1 MEAAK
6 AYGGA
11 RASILG
17 ARQAIPRILALAER
31 YGVSCTWATVG
42 LLFFDDR
49 DELLSALPEVRPRY
63 ANPELSPYA
72 RMSAIGRSE
81 DVDPLHFGRSL
92 IKRIQ
97 SCPGQEI
104 AGHTFSHYYALEDGN
119 DPTAFAADLKAA
131 REAAELLG
139 ITLRSI
145 VFPRNQLRPEYLS
158 ECFTQGYRSYRGNQR
173 SALHR
178 SRRRKDEASWSR
190 LLRAADNYLP
200 LTGGYVAQRLQK
212 IDGLMNVSASRF
224 LRPANSSW
232 RMLNEL
238 QLKRIRDEMT
248 ASAINGGT
256 YHLWWHPHNFGEDTE
271 KNLAVLEDV
280 FRHYQRLS
288 GEYGMVSMTMQAI
301 ADHNLR
307 EEINE

>member
-6 AYGGA
+6 AYGSA

-49 DELLSALPEVRPRY
+49 DELLNALPEIRPQY

-72 RMSAIGRSE
+72 RMSVIGRSE

-104 AGHTFSHYYALEDGN
+104 AGHTFSHYYTLEDGY
-119 DPTAFAADLKAA
+119 DLPAFRADLKAA
-131 REAAELLG
+131 RKAAELLG

-145 VFPRNQLRPEYLS
+145 VFPRNQFRPEYLS
-158 ECFTQGYRSYRGNQR
+158 ECCAQGYRSYRGNQR
-173 SALHR
+173 SPLHR
-178 SRRRKDEASWSR
+178 SRRREDENIWSR
-190 LLRAADNYLP
+190 LRRAADNYFP
-200 LTGGYVAQRLQK
+200 LMREDSVYRLQK
-212 IDGLMNVSASRF
+212 IDGLVNISASRF
-224 LRPANSSW
+224 LRPASSTW
-232 RMLNEL
+232 RVLDNL
-238 QLKRIRDEMT
+238 QLKRICDEMT
-248 ASAINGGT
+248 VSAINGGT
-256 YHLWWHPHNFGEDTE
+256 YHLWWHPHNFGENTE
-271 KNLAVLEDV
+271 NNLSVLESI
-280 FRHYQRLS
+280 FRHYRQLS
-288 GEYGMVSMTMQAI
+288 GNNGMESMTMNDILEQYNVAV
-301 ADHNLR
+301 
-307 EEINE
+307 